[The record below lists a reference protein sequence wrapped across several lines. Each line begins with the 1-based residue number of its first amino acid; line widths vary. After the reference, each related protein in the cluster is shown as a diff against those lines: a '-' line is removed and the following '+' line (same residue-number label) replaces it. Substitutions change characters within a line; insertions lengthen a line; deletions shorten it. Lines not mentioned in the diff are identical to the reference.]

1 MSVYRDKERGR
12 FVFEFSRRIG
22 GKRLRVRK
30 LLPAKWTQAQAD
42 KFDRE
47 ESGRLYAVATR
58 VEAAGHSIGEA
69 VAVYLENHRHLKS
82 FDNIERELVGMNP
95 YYHGR
100 PIGDLAEVCKEY
112 ARTAV
117 KERSKNK
124 DEPLSPAT
132 KRNRIR
138 YLTSACR
145 YAWRV
150 HGMGEHDPA
159 EKVMVPEVDNER
171 QHYASRAEMLAIC
184 RAFKEQRGNKRWQA
198 RMAVRIAFYSG
209 MRLGELLRATVRN
222 GCWVLDDT
230 KNGRPRIIPIHPKA
244 AVCAR
249 RFKAGP
255 KITIQRNWEKARDTA
270 GFAHLHFHDLRHSA
284 ASELVNQDV
293 DLYTIG
299 AVLGHKDPRST
310 ARYAHLAVGKLASAI
325 GRMGKKLPTGVEKR

>member
-82 FDNIERELVGMNP
+82 FKNIERELVGMAT

-112 ARTAV
+112 ARSAV
-117 KERSKNK
+117 RERGKEAA
-124 DEPLSPAT
+124 PLSPAT

-145 YAWRV
+145 YAWRS

-159 EKVMVPEVDNER
+159 EKVIVPEVSNER
-171 QHYASRAEMLAIC
+171 QFYASRAEMLAIC
-184 RAFKEQRGNKRWQA
+184 RAFKEQSGAKRWMA

-209 MRLGELLRATVRN
+209 MRLGELLRAKVK
-222 GCWVLDDT
+222 GDCWVLDTT
-230 KNGRPRIIPIHPKA
+230 KNGQPRIIPIHPKA

-249 RFKAGP
+249 RFAGGK
-255 KITIQRNWEKARDTA
+255 KITIQRNWEKARDAA
-270 GFAHLHFHDLRHSA
+270 GFGHLHFHDLRHST

-293 DLYTIG
+293 DLYTVG

-310 ARYAHLAVGKLASAI
+310 KRYAHLAVGKLASAI
-325 GRMGKKLPTGVEKR
+325 GRMGKKLPIGLEKR